1 MKLTPAVEKILANY
15 ESDNELTRKN
25 LAKMLMHGKLAGT
38 GKMVILP
45 IDQGFEH
52 GPARSFAIN
61 PTFYDPHA
69 HYKLG
74 IESGCS
80 AYAAPLGCIE
90 AGYKTFKGQIPTILK
105 CNSANSLSRQKE
117 NADQAVT
124 GTVEDAVRLGCA
136 AIGFTIYPGSDACYA
151 QMEEFAQLS
160 RDAKAAGIATVL
172 WVYPRGGT
180 LSKDGETALDI
191 VSYGAHM
198 GCLMGAH
205 IIKVKLPT
213 DHLELP
219 EAKKAYEQHGIA
231 RATLTERVSDVVK
244 SCFDGRRVVVF
255 SGGAAKSTADV
266 LDEARAIKGGGGNG
280 SIMGR
285 NAFQR
290 PWAESLKLLS
300 DIMDIYKG

>member
-1 MKLTPAVEKILANY
+1 MKTTKTVDALLANY
-15 ESDNELTRKN
+15 ESDNEKTREN
-25 LAKMLMHGKLAGT
+25 IAKMLMQGKPGGT
-38 GKMVILP
+38 GRMVILP

-61 PTFYDPHA
+61 PAAYDPHWQF
-69 HYKLG
+69 KLG

-80 AYAAPLGCIE
+80 AFAAPLGTLE

-105 CNSANSLSRQKE
+105 CNHANSLSRQKE
-117 NADQAVT
+117 NADQAVV
-124 GTVEDAVRLGCA
+124 GTVEDAVRLGCS

-151 QMEEFAQLS
+151 QMEEFAALS
-160 RDAKAAGIATVL
+160 REAKAAGLATVL

-180 LSKDGETALDI
+180 LSKDGETALDV

-213 DHLELP
+213 AHLELG
-219 EAKKAYEQHGIA
+219 EAKKVYEQYAIP
-231 RATLTERVSDVVK
+231 RDTLTQRVSDVVK
-244 SCFDGRRVVVF
+244 SCFDGRRIVVF
-255 SGGAAKSTADV
+255 SGGASKGTNEV
-266 LDEARAIKGGGGNG
+266 LDEARAIRDGGGHG

-290 PWAESLKLLS
+290 PWDESLKLLS
-300 DIMDIYKG
+300 DIMEIYKA